1 VDESEATITP
11 ATVDTVTPTADTGV
25 TAEFE
30 TFYREFLPVLVGFLR
45 WQGVPL
51 TDAADLA
58 QETMM
63 QAYRKWS
70 TIKHPQAWSR
80 RVASR
85 MWARHLAVACPRD
98 PIADVADVSQV
109 LLTIPDVDA
118 WEQRHQVLAA
128 LDTLPPRQR
137 QVLAWTL
144 DGYTPTEIGAELQI
158 EPSAVRSS
166 LLLARRAVA
175 AFLTRGG
182 DDD

>member
-1 VDESEATITP
+1 MTPPSAPAETTTAADE
-11 ATVDTVTPTADTGV
+11 V

-30 TFYREFLPVLVGFLR
+30 TFYRHFLPMLIGFLR

-51 TDAADLA
+51 RDAADLA

-63 QAYRKWS
+63 QAYRSWP
-70 TIKHPQAWSR
+70 TITHPKAWAR

-85 MWARHLAVACPRD
+85 MWARHLATACPED
-98 PIADVADVSQV
+98 PIADVADVSP
-109 LLTIPDVDA
+109 LLLAIPDVDA
-118 WEQRHQVLAA
+118 WEQRHLVLVA

-158 EPSAVRSS
+158 EPSTVRSS
-166 LLLARRAVA
+166 LKLARRAIA
-175 AFLTRGG
+175 AFLATGG
-182 DDD
+182 DDV